1 MKIVYKIVAARNGYT
16 TRIPFAT
23 SQAIKKEARGTFFD

>member
-1 MKIVYKIVAARNGYT
+1 MIVAARAGYT

-23 SQAIKKEARGTFFD
+23 TAEIKQEARGVFF